1 MFLPFLRPKSTGRS
15 NTLKTNR
22 RGRDFKNVRQFNVA
36 FSGWWEKGKKKVAV
50 FEKNHMRQHST
61 LCVRTLMPL
70 TSALKILKTFPSS
83 FLDDQQ
89 SPV

>member
-1 MFLPFLRPKSTGRS
+1 MFIYVQHGFIQRIKHIHHYSLHIKPNQRTFQKLNGTFLPFLRPKSTGRS

-50 FEKNHMRQHST
+50 FEK
-61 LCVRTLMPL
+61 
-70 TSALKILKTFPSS
+70 K
-83 FLDDQQ
+83 
-89 SPV
+89 